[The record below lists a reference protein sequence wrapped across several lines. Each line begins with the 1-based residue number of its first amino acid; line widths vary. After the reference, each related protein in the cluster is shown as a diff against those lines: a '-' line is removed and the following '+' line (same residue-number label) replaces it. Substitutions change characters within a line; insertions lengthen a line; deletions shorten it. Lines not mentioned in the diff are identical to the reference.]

1 MRQNGRQ
8 TLFIIV
14 TLAWLALLSLILGYI
29 AFSGFRLWSAAQN
42 SMVQA
47 AYQLDTLARSSLTYT
62 VYIDRMID
70 VDVAVPFRQEF
81 SMPVELEVDQE
92 FPINVTIPFQD
103 EFLVPIDQVLYVS
116 ETISIPL
123 EVPGIADP
131 VELPVPIEAE
141 IPLNLEVTMPID
153 EQVPV
158 QTTLPVRFPVSETFT
173 VFISHTLPIQTQV
186 PIVLDMPLAIS
197 LEGTPLADYLRTL
210 SDALR
215 RVSESGP

>member
-8 TLFIIV
+8 TFFIIV

-47 AYQLDTLARSSLTYT
+47 AYQLDTLASSSITYT

-92 FPINVTIPFQD
+92 FPINMTIPFRD
-103 EFLVPIDQVLYVS
+103 DFLLSIDQVIFVS

-123 EVPGIADP
+123 EVPGAGLVD
-131 VELPVPIEAE
+131 LPVPIQAE
-141 IPLNLEVTMPID
+141 IPLNLEVNVPID
-153 EQVPV
+153 EDVPV

-186 PIVLDMPLAIS
+186 PIVLDVPLAIS

-210 SDALR
+210 SEALR